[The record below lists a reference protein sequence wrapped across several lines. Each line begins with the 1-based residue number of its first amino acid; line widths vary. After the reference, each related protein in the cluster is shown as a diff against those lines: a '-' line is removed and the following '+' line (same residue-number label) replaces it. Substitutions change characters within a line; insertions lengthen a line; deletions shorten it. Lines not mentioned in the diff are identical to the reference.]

1 MNAAIGQSAVVLGLL
16 ASIAGIATLA
26 VGLVKGR
33 PQLLRAGRSYTWL
46 ILGGA
51 ILAALAME
59 RALLTH
65 DFSLTFVA
73 HNSSRS
79 TPLLYLVTGMWSALE
94 GSIILWTLILAG
106 YITAMAYKYRERI
119 TDPLVGWA
127 TLVTYVVAAFFFL
140 LMVGPANPFR
150 TISGAIPSD
159 GPGPNPLLQN
169 HPLVA
174 FHPPMLYLG
183 FVGFTI
189 PFAFAIASLI
199 TGRMGEGWLLET
211 RRWTLFAWGFLSA
224 GIVLG
229 AWWSYEVL
237 GWGGFW
243 AWDPVENASFLPW
256 LTATAYLHSVMVQER
271 RGMLRLWN
279 LSLLLATFSLTI
291 LGTFLTRSGV
301 LQSVH
306 AFTTSGIG
314 PMILGFFGLVVA
326 VTVTLIALR
335 GDKLRSP
342 GAIDSPISR
351 EGAFLANNLLFAS
364 FAFVVLLGTVFPLLA
379 EAINGQQIAV
389 GEPYFDRMTMPIV
402 IALLFL
408 MAIAPVLPWRKASGE
423 LLRRRIQWPLALAV
437 GAIVGCVVFGVR
449 GLNPLVVFGLG
460 AFAAGSAGRQLV
472 LATRRQGLRG
482 LVGRANGGM
491 IVHIGVVVIAV
502 AFAGSKSFSHQ
513 TQQTVTAGQTI
524 NFDGHQVTYLGTDR
538 VSHANRQSQEAKVRI
553 DGGKVYRPAISQY
566 SGGGAAIATPAVR
579 STAFDDVYIKL
590 VDAPLHPGDAA
601 TIGVIIQPLI
611 FWLWVGGGIVA
622 FGTLLAAWPGRRR
635 RPTDAVSAPVAGVG
649 AGDGD
654 RSGAA
659 PDARPGVGPGEALPA
674 NGKPAAPEAPE
685 TPASPAE
692 VPAGTAR

>member
-1 MNAAIGQSAVVLGLL
+1 VNAAIGQSAVLLGLL
-16 ASIAGIATLA
+16 ASLAGAITLA
-26 VGLVKGR
+26 VGLAKGR
-33 PQLLRAGRSYTWL
+33 LGLLRAGRSYTWL
-46 ILGGA
+46 ILTGA
-51 ILAALAME
+51 VLAAFAME

-106 YITAMAYKYRERI
+106 YIAAMAHKYRDSI
-119 TDPLVGWA
+119 GDPLVAWA
-127 TLVTYVVAAFFFL
+127 TLVTYMVSAFFFL

-150 TISGAIPSD
+150 TFSGAVPSD

-189 PFAFAIASLI
+189 PFAFAVASLV
-199 TGRMGEGWLLET
+199 TGRVGEGWLLET

-224 GIVLG
+224 GILLG

-256 LTATAYLHSVMVQER
+256 ITATAYLHSVMVQER

-314 PMILGFFGLVVA
+314 PMILAFFGIVVA
-326 VTVTLIALR
+326 VTVTLIAWR
-335 GDKLRSP
+335 GDRIRSP
-342 GAIDSPISR
+342 GAIDSPVSR
-351 EGAFLANNLLFAS
+351 EGAFLLNNLLFAA
-364 FAFVVLLGTVFPLLA
+364 FAFVVLLGTVFPLLS

-389 GEPYFDRMTMPIV
+389 GEPYFDRMTMPIAV
-402 IALLFL
+402 ALLFL
-408 MAIAPVLPWRKASGE
+408 MAIAPVLPWRKASAE
-423 LLRRRIQWPLALAV
+423 LLRHRIQWPLTLGVATVVL
-437 GAIVGCVVFGVR
+437 CVAFGIR
-449 GLNPLVVFGLG
+449 GLNPLLAFGLG

-472 LATRRQGLRG
+472 LATRRQGWRG
-482 LVGRANGGM
+482 LLGRANGGM
-491 IVHIGVVVIAV
+491 IVHLGIVVIAV

-513 TQQTVTAGQTI
+513 TQRTVTAGQTI
-524 NFDGHQVTYLGTDR
+524 AFAGHRVTYLGTEQVTHVNR
-538 VSHANRQSQEAKVRI
+538 VSQEAKVRI
-553 DGGKVYRPAISQY
+553 DGSKVYRPAISQY
-566 SGGGAAIATPAVR
+566 TGGGAAIATPAVR
-579 STAFDDVYIKL
+579 STPFDDVYIKL
-590 VDAPLHPGDAA
+590 VDAPLHQGDPA

-611 FWLWVGGGIVA
+611 MWLWIGGGVVA
-622 FGTLLAAWPGRRR
+622 LGTLLAAWPGRRR
-635 RPTDAVSAPVAGVG
+635 RPVDPASAPVPGSPSATDNGG
-649 AGDGD
+649 
-654 RSGAA
+654 SGGGTNGGNGSSDKRLR
-659 PDARPGVGPGEALPA
+659 PARPAG
-674 NGKPAAPEAPE
+674 
-685 TPASPAE
+685 
-692 VPAGTAR
+692 VPAGASR